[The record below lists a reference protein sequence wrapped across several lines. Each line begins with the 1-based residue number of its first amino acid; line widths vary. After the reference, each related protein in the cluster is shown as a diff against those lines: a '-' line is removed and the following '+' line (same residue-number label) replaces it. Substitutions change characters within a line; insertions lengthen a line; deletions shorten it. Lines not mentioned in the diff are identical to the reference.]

1 MRCTCSRRPCSPSAD
16 MRLTACSFMYGGVDT
31 GTGRTSDE
39 VYVLSLPGFVFFK
52 AQGRSTVR
60 TDHACAVVGRRQL
73 VSVGGTDGQLGF
85 PGSLLDPD
93 PWTNGIG
100 VFDMTE
106 MRWKTGY
113 DADAGGYE
121 SPAVV
126 KAWYAGGGL
135 ESMEWS
141 SEEVKR
147 LFIQGQSSPD
157 PPTPA
162 PGGDP
167 SATPPPDAKSG
178 APVGAIAGG
187 VVGGV
192 VLLAILAAVWYL
204 LRRKRKRRGEP
215 GVTGAPSELPAPWDP
230 SQQYSVGQAYGAD
243 GKPVHELP
251 IPAHELPAH
260 HGLSEVSSPHGQS
273 EVDFSH
279 GKAELSPK

>member
-1 MRCTCSRRPCSPSAD
+1 MCLTPCS
-16 MRLTACSFMYGGVDT
+16 FIYGGVDT
-31 GTGRTSDE
+31 GTGSTLDD

-52 AQGRSTVR
+52 ARGPSTAR
-60 TDHACAVVGRRQL
+60 NDHACAAAGRRQL

-106 MRWKTGY
+106 MTWKDGY
-113 DADAGGYE
+113 DAAARDYE
-121 SPAVV
+121 SPTVV
-126 KAWYAGGGL
+126 KDWYAGGGL
-135 ESMEWS
+135 GLVEWS
-141 SEEVKR
+141 SEEVER
-147 LFIQGQSSPD
+147 LFKQGQSSPD
-157 PPTPA
+157 PTIPQPA
-162 PGGDP
+162 GP
-167 SATPPPDAKSG
+167 SVTPPADAKSS

-192 VLLAILAAVWYL
+192 ALLAILAAAWFL
-204 LRRKRKRRGEP
+204 LRRKRKQQA
-215 GVTGAPSELPAPWDP
+215 VDATTTVVSELPTPWAP
-230 SQQYSVGQAYGAD
+230 SQQYTVGGAYGAD

-251 IPAHELPAH
+251 LPAHELPAH

-273 EVDFSH
+273 EVDFGH